1 VSAVTCLINP
11 IGEIAVNP
19 TSGTVVATHPRDCT
33 LSILDL
39 DDPTDVT
46 AIRVNGDPLAVT
58 VTGGRAFVA
67 TTSASYDAISVID
80 LDTRTVLSVHPLAFN
95 ITGIAVSPD
104 RAQLFAART
113 GRLGSDVA
121 VLDLATAEVTSI
133 PVAAPGTWS
142 IDVIRTDTAG
152 HLYISLCSFD
162 DGELVVIDRG
172 RREVVRSLRVGA
184 PIRDMAVSPDG
195 AVVYMLTHQPR
206 EAAAVICVDLLHR
219 AMGVVTKV
227 SESATQLVVSA
238 DGSDIYVM
246 DREGVA
252 VVCVCTGSVVERT
265 TVAAVPSCIAL
276 NSALSLL
283 YVADHACQMT
293 SRPAVSPVLHAATG

>member
-172 RREVVRSLRVGA
+172 RREVVRS
-184 PIRDMAVSPDG
+184 
-195 AVVYMLTHQPR
+195 
-206 EAAAVICVDLLHR
+206 
-219 AMGVVTKV
+219 
-227 SESATQLVVSA
+227 
-238 DGSDIYVM
+238 
-246 DREGVA
+246 
-252 VVCVCTGSVVERT
+252 
-265 TVAAVPSCIAL
+265 
-276 NSALSLL
+276 
-283 YVADHACQMT
+283 
-293 SRPAVSPVLHAATG
+293 PVLHAATG